1 LAFYILTGAN
11 LMNIFQKTLA
21 IALGVASI
29 AIMSNV
35 VADEHKS
42 PEEAAVDYRKEAFGM
57 IKYHFGPLV
66 AMVKGEKEYNAADFA
81 KNAEAVATLSK
92 FPMNGFIPGSDKG
105 DTEAKE
111 SIWKNMDDFKK
122 KMETFQTEAAALANA
137 AKTATSIDAL
147 KPQFGKVGESCKAC
161 HKEYKED

>member
-1 LAFYILTGAN
+1 
-11 LMNIFQKTLA
+11 MNIFQKTLV

-29 AIMSNV
+29 AVIGNV
-35 VADEHKS
+35 VAKEHKS
-42 PEEAAVDYRKEAFGM
+42 PEEAAIEYRKDAFHM
-57 IKYHFGPLV
+57 IAYHFGPL
-66 AMVKGEKEYNAADFA
+66 AGMVKGEKEYNAADFA

-92 FPMNGFIPGSDKG
+92 FPMNGFIEGSDKG

-111 SIWKNMDDFKK
+111 EIWKNMDDFKK
-122 KMETFQTEAAALANA
+122 KMETFQTEAAALAES

-161 HKEYKED
+161 HKEYKKE